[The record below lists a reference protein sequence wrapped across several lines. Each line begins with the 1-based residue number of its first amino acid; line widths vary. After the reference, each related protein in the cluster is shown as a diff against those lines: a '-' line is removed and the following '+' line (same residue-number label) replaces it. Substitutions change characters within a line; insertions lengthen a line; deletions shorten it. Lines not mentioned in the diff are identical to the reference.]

1 MLPVLTKKKKKKHF
15 KDTLKAFD
23 NFKRKQKAYEVM
35 FLIYKFIYILEVYSI
50 SDTMRY

>member
-1 MLPVLTKKKKKKHF
+1 MLPVLTKKKKIKKKKHF

-35 FLIYKFIYILEVYSI
+35 FF
-50 SDTMRY
+50 DM